1 MPASGSGKRYAQA
14 IFQISLENNTMDSWM
29 SDLKSLEQA
38 AADPAF
44 AVIMDS
50 PRIPFSDKERVAR
63 RRLEGIQPQ
72 ALNLAL
78 LIISKGKVELTHNL
92 TVEYERLLN
101 AHRGIE
107 HATVTTAVPLS
118 KEEEE
123 AIAGRLGQITG
134 KTIILE
140 TKVDSSITG
149 GMVARV
155 GDKII
160 DGSTKAKLQA
170 MKRSLA
176 GV

>member
-14 IFQISLENNTMDSWM
+14 IFQISLENNTLDSWM
-29 SDLKSLEQA
+29 ADLKSLEEA
-38 AADPAF
+38 ARDPVF

-63 RRLEGIQPQ
+63 RRLEGIQPL

-78 LIISKGKVELTHNL
+78 LIISKGKVELTGSL
-92 TVEYERLLN
+92 TTEYERLLN

-107 HATVTTAVPLS
+107 HATVTTAVSLS
-118 KEEEE
+118 EEEEE
-123 AIAGRLGQITG
+123 AIASKLGQVTG
-134 KTIILE
+134 KKIILE
-140 TKVDSSITG
+140 TEVDPSIIG

-160 DGSTKAKLQA
+160 DGSTRAKLQA